1 MRGTGWNSK
10 GYTIKAV
17 VQSDSTEYKPGELKG
32 LLILA
37 AGNLALV
44 DGEGTSRTIVF
55 PAAADGG
62 CYPFLLE
69 LDIRKVMDTNTTLTD
84 ANMMGV
90 H

>member
-1 MRGTGWNSK
+1 MRGTGISGK
-10 GYTIKAV
+10 GYTIRTVAK
-17 VQSDSTEYKPGELKG
+17 SDSTEYAPGQLKG

-44 DGEGTSRTIVF
+44 DSEGTARTIVF

-62 CYPFLLE
+62 AYPFLLE
-69 LDIRKVMDTNTTLTD
+69 LDIRKVMFTNTTLTD
-84 ANMMGV
+84 ANIMGV